1 MERRVGEVRRDGGE
15 GWWRGGGRG
24 VHIMSLRCRSST
36 AATAGKA
43 FFSRAFAQA
52 SRPPPYTPASLRP
65 FLDRQGTVILDGG
78 LGTALG
84 AESEQDALWGAQHL
98 FRLEGHNKL
107 LDLHRAFLEAGSD
120 VISSASYQVEIDRL
134 VPGCEGPGI
143 AVLCSVRVGSA

>member
-84 AESEQDALWGAQHL
+84 GGGMGAKL
-98 FRLEGHNKL
+98 FLSTRQAHGRSDVGAA
-107 LDLHRAFLEAGSD
+107 LDLK
-120 VISSASYQVEIDRL
+120 
-134 VPGCEGPGI
+134 
-143 AVLCSVRVGSA
+143 